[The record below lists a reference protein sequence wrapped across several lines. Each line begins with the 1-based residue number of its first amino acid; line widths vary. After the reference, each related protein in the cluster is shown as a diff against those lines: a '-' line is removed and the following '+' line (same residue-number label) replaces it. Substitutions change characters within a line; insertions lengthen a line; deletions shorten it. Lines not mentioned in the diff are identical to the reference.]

1 MRTLLLAVLP
11 GLART
16 FVPTHHRR
24 GHRVQ
29 GSEDAGDEAFAM
41 PEELSTPSSDFVS
54 GLRKNATRQKHAIGY
69 GSSTTYDKTSLTNEL
84 PYTSIDAKQTPK
96 RESRVFCS
104 RDLKLEDIK
113 VIGYDMD
120 YTIVHYK
127 WREWEA
133 LAYASAKACLEYL
146 GFPVADLDFDDP
158 DLACRG
164 WVIDT
169 ERGNFLK
176 IDRHGFVRRAMHG
189 RKRLTLDEVDEL
201 YGRHIVDLRDRRFSF
216 LNTLFSVSEGVLYSQ
231 LVSKLDSGALVNEA
245 SDPFDPSKVGN
256 YADLYRAVTS
266 ALTRAHGGKA
276 SPSEIKEAVFA
287 DPARYTQREP
297 EKLRRMLKDQRRAG
311 KKLALITNSEWGYTD
326 TMMRFVCGDDLEPSG
341 ADWRELFDVVV
352 CSARKPAFFT
362 TEKLP
367 FYELVLDA
375 GSKERVVGSRERVLG
390 EAPLL
395 REAKKMREGRVYCG
409 GSARLVEKLFG
420 AKEDE
425 LLYVG
430 DHLFTDAN
438 AVKASMR
445 WRTALVVQELDLEIR
460 AASTETRRTQAIDA
474 LQAEKDALTSQ
485 LNALRLAL
493 ERWDQDEEPSPCLKD
508 DAEAD
513 ECRRQVEA
521 LRAAVKN
528 MDDRLAPQLARVG
541 ESFNRHWGY
550 LTRAGHDDK
559 SHIARQIEK
568 YADVYCAKVTNLD
581 AYTPFHHFRAAPVE
595 LAHTMAAEELP

>member
-1 MRTLLLAVLP
+1 MRALLCLAFLP
-11 GLART
+11 GLRSFA
-16 FVPTHHRR
+16 PTPRRHRIQLKS
-24 GHRVQ
+24 V
-29 GSEDAGDEAFAM
+29 EDVHGDEVLA
-41 PEELSTPSSDFVS
+41 PTEELSTPSSDFVS
-54 GLRKNATRQKHAIGY
+54 DLRKNATRQKHAIGY

-84 PYTSIDAKQTPK
+84 PYASATPAQTPK

-104 RDLKLEDIK
+104 RDLKLENIK

-133 LAYASAKACLEYL
+133 LAYACAKACLEYL
-146 GFPVADLDFDDP
+146 GFPVSDLEFDDP

-164 WVIDT
+164 LVIDT

-189 RKRLTLDEVDEL
+189 KRRLGADELEEL
-201 YGRHIVDLRDRRFSF
+201 YGRKLVDLRDRRFSF

-231 LVSKLDSGALVNEA
+231 LVSKLDSGALVRDA
-245 SDPFDPSKVGN
+245 SPPFDASKVSN
-256 YADLYRAVTS
+256 YADLYRAVSS
-266 ALTRAHGGKA
+266 ALARAHGGKA

-297 EKLRRMLKDQRRAG
+297 EKLRRMLADQRRSG
-311 KKLALITNSEWGYTD
+311 KKLALITNSDWWYTD

-341 ADWRELFDVVV
+341 ADWRDLFDVVV

-367 FYELVLDA
+367 FYELALD
-375 GSKERVVGSRERVLG
+375 EVGSRERVAG
-390 EAPLL
+390 SAPLL
-395 REAKKMREGRVYCG
+395 REAKQMRCGRVYCG
-409 GSARLVEKLFG
+409 GSARLVEKLFNS
-420 AKEDE
+420 KEDE

-460 AASTETRRTQAIDA
+460 AAATETRRTAQIDA
-474 LQAEKDALTSQ
+474 LLGERDNLESE
-485 LNALRLAL
+485 LNVKRLAL
-493 ERWDQDEEPSPCLKD
+493 ERWDQDRQPSPGL
-508 DAEAD
+508 AD
-513 ECRRQVEA
+513 EAHAEEYRRDVVS
-521 LRAAVKN
+521 LRAAVKQV
-528 MDDRLAPQLARVG
+528 DDRLEPLLARVG
-541 ESFNRHWGY
+541 EAFNRHWGY

-581 AYTPFHHFRAAPVE
+581 AYTPFHHFRAAPVD
-595 LAHTMAAEELP
+595 LAHTMAAATSSPDI